1 MCLLSAYIFNG
12 IKDMK
17 DMKITISR
25 PRHNDIEV
33 LQSTARTQMQEA
45 GGCH

>member
-1 MCLLSAYIFNG
+1 
-12 IKDMK
+12 MK
-17 DMKITISR
+17 DMKINIAR
-25 PRHNDIEV
+25 PSHNDIEV